1 MRRPFAKHGNSCR
14 EALGF
19 AADRWCVGAPQ
30 RDVVIKGRLELP
42 SNLLQPVP
50 AIMMMTQLDKIGRR
64 RKMAEKQRLEA
75 ERLRGEHL
83 PTPNT

>member
-1 MRRPFAKHGNSCR
+1 M
-14 EALGF
+14 
-19 AADRWCVGAPQ
+19 
-30 RDVVIKGRLELP
+30 VIKGRLELP